1 MRKRFRR
8 EGSGPQREIGEA
20 GRQQA
25 DTCSFKFRF
34 PFCGAKIR
42 IHDIKVN
49 KSDFFCFGG
58 FKCNVESK
66 LCFAGAEIADNYKIF
81 FILFIHAFIER
92 CTAVF
97 VSEDNLP
104 AVSAAHGFKTGN
116 NAFGGTHSVNRRAH
130 DSAGIACTFA
140 DRVKTLS
147 RVASPFSSLQCEQ
160 GSLNG
165 SRLRSVRHHTYQ
177 NYVSAVQM
185 CGFRPLCRLK

>member
-1 MRKRFRR
+1 MVLAECNCPGVVTSDVENNKVAVIR
-8 EGSGPQREIGEA
+8 ECGKDFGGKARNLNAEIGKA

-25 DTCSFKFRF
+25 DTRSLKFRF

-81 FILFIHAFIER
+81 FHMFIHAFIER

-130 DSAGIACTFA
+130 DSAGIARTFA
-140 DRVKTLS
+140 DRVKTLK
-147 RVASPFSSLQCEQ
+147 PGCF
-160 GSLNG
+160 
-165 SRLRSVRHHTYQ
+165 
-177 NYVSAVQM
+177 AVLIP
-185 CGFRPLCRLK
+185 CNANRGA